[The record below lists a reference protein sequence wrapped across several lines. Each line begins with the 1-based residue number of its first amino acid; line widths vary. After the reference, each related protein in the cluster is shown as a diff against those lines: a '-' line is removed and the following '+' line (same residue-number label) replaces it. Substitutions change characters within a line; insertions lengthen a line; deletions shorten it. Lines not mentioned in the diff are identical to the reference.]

1 MKISIVTTCFN
12 SSKTIRATIESIL
25 SQQGDFELEY
35 IITDAGSTDSTL
47 SIIAEYA
54 SRLTLINAQGTNQSQ
69 GINMGLRAATGDIV
83 AFLNADDV
91 YRPNALQTVV
101 NAFRADP
108 DKLWLIGQCPIID
121 EQGNEFHGLISRY
134 KNFCMRHYA
143 YWLLLI
149 ENFVCQPATFLR
161 REALERVGYLA
172 ENEQFVMDYHYWL
185 RIGRISDPIVVES
198 ALAGFRRIEGTKSNT
213 SYSKQFKDDMRVGI
227 LAAQK
232 SIFYWWTIPLK
243 ALSYARTMAI
253 YPFLYR

>member
-47 SIIAEYA
+47 SIIAEYG
-54 SRLTLINAQGTNQSQ
+54 SRITLINAQGTNQSQ

-91 YRPNALQTVV
+91 YRPNALQTVTT
-101 NAFRADP
+101 AFRVDR

-121 EQGNEFHGLISRY
+121 EQGNEFHGLISQY
-134 KNFCMRHYA
+134 KNLCLRHYS

-149 ENFVCQPATFLR
+149 ENFVCQPAVFLR
-161 REALERVGYLA
+161 REALDRVGYFA
-172 ENEQFVMDYHYWL
+172 ENEQFVMDYDYWL
-185 RIGRISDPIVVES
+185 RIGRISDPIAVES
-198 ALAGFRRIEGTKSNT
+198 ALAGFRRIEGTKSNS
-213 SYSKQFKDDMRVGI
+213 SYPKQFRDDMRVGI
-227 LAAQK
+227 LAARK
-232 SIFYWWTIPLK
+232 SIVYWWTIPFK